1 MTKSNSEPGAYVLGG
16 NLFFRLLDGTTIS
29 CNCIA
34 GPHAEQVLKVF
45 NAQAASIAAAAA
57 PFARIA
63 NILDELGDTT
73 LEHTTPL
80 RNVVPGTWPT
90 VGDIRR
96 LRDVLVR
103 MGWKP

>member
-1 MTKSNSEPGAYVLGG
+1 MPKSNSEPGAYVLNG

-29 CNCIA
+29 CSCIA
-34 GPHAEQVLKVF
+34 GPYAEQVFKLF
-45 NAQAASIAAAAA
+45 YEQSASIAAAAA

-73 LEHTTPL
+73 SESSTPL
-80 RNVVPGTWPT
+80 RNAVPGIWPT

-96 LRDVLVR
+96 LRDELVR
-103 MGWKP
+103 MGWKA